1 MFDWSKIHKKYTY
14 VRGNGKNGKISKFCS
29 RISCR
34 YLFEAR
40 LVAGKHDEEEARDVA
55 NYVNSRL
62 HN

>member
-1 MFDWSKIHKKYTY
+1 MSEVMVKIVKYRNF
-14 VRGNGKNGKISKFCS
+14 VV
-29 RISCR
+29 ISCR

>member
-1 MFDWSKIHKKYTY
+1 MY

-29 RISCR
+29 RVSCR

>member
-1 MFDWSKIHKKYTY
+1 MY
-14 VRGNGKNGKISKFCS
+14 VRSNGKNCKISKFC
-29 RISCR
+29 RISCW